1 MSKGK
6 ARSPYVRHSK
16 APYLY
21 SPQYYAWRNAWR
33 TGNNVE
39 HAHETWEKAQGIT
52 RGKNQRVTYDPKVLE
67 IFDEEYASEY
77 IEGDASLAL
86 YVAG

>member
-1 MSKGK
+1 
-6 ARSPYVRHSK
+6 
-16 APYLY
+16 
-21 SPQYYAWRNAWR
+21 
-33 TGNNVE
+33 VE

-67 IFDEEYASEY
+67 VFDDYASEY